1 MNVKIANFVTAK
13 FYKASDGR
21 NGYSSKKMKTDSGIL
36 EQNISR
42 DRELEFHPQIVR
54 KCQRRCMVLRKI
66 IALYA
71 RGQITRT

>member
-54 KCQRRCMVLRKI
+54 KCQRRGGPTSLRMAGGSLSVK
-66 IALYA
+66 
-71 RGQITRT
+71 